1 MAKNLLQCESIVFMT
16 VADTLGRLYSI
27 YCHIPPP
34 CSAFLPQQEPHF
46 YSGMLPPWHGHMAGG
61 ESWLVSANH
70 VGPIQL
76 ANNWPKV
83 VLGDRILAFEPW
95 GQASWEDLG
104 KVSPLFEKD
113 KGRNGSFS
121 ASWLI
126 FSHEGSQLEKND
138 KSKRNREVK
147 PGPDPAAP
155 RDTLY
160 FLLSEESNFFIV

>member
-1 MAKNLLQCESIVFMT
+1 M
-16 VADTLGRLYSI
+16 
-27 YCHIPPP
+27 
-34 CSAFLPQQEPHF
+34 
-46 YSGMLPPWHGHMAGG
+46 GG
-61 ESWLVSANH
+61 L
-70 VGPIQL
+70 
-76 ANNWPKV
+76 
-83 VLGDRILAFEPW
+83 
-95 GQASWEDLG
+95 LG

-126 FSHEGSQLEKND
+126 FSHEGNQLEKND

-155 RDTLY
+155 RDALY

>member
-113 KGRNGSFS
+113 KGRNGSFLLHGSFS
-121 ASWLI
+121 AMRGVSLRRMTKVR
-126 FSHEGSQLEKND
+126 ETEK
-138 KSKRNREVK
+138 
-147 PGPDPAAP
+147 
-155 RDTLY
+155 
-160 FLLSEESNFFIV
+160 